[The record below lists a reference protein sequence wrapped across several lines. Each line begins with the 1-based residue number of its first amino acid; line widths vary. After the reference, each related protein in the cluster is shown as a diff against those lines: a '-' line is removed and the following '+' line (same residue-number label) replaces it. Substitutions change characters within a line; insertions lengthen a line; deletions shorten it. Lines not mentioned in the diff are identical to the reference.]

1 MSKQTSSA
9 WVDITA
15 DGAAGVASLP
25 YPTNKTTASAGGS
38 LATLADAQQ
47 HLSDQLEISLEAIG
61 GAVSLANVR
70 VHLFEDGEWSV
81 LGQTGAGDVAFTTL
95 DLVADW
101 PFRFTVGNP
110 GRALRAVVTADAY
123 AGMVRVRAKRI
134 DNL

>member
-15 DGAAGVASLP
+15 NGATGVASLP
-25 YPTNKTTASAGGS
+25 YPANKTTASAGGS
-38 LATLADAQQ
+38 LADLADERE

-70 VHLFEDGEWSV
+70 VHLFEDAEWMV

-101 PFRFTVGNP
+101 PCRFTIGNP
-110 GRALRAVVTADAY
+110 GRATRVVITADAY
-123 AGMVRVRAKRI
+123 TGMIRVRAKRI